1 MNKMVGGGHFDKSST
16 LERQRSYIN
25 GRYVGGGI
33 AQLFQTIHPGT
44 GQAIC
49 DVEVADQAVVD
60 SAVEAAKQAFASWS
74 QTPLQSAVRSC
85 VAQAR
90 FSENAIKSSLNWKLW
105 IQESDPKRALSM

>member
-1 MNKMVGGGHFDKSST
+1 MTKMVGGGHFDKSST

-25 GRYVGGGI
+25 GRYVDAAN

-49 DVEVADQAVVD
+49 DVEVADQAVVN

-74 QTPLQSAVRSC
+74 QTPAAERG
-85 VAQAR
+85 
-90 FSENAIKSSLNWKLW
+90 AILRRAGEILRERN
-105 IQESDPKRALSM
+105 QELAELETLDTG